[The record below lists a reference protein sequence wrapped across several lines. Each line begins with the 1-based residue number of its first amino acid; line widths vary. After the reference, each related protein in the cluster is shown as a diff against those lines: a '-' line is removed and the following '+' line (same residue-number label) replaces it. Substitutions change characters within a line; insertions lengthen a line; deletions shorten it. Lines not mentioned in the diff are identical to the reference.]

1 MPTTQ
6 GPVATQLKFNNA
18 KLSQSSSSSTQFAQK
33 IVRGV
38 SENMRWIVA
47 MNEAGIVNN
56 NSEFLSFFLTLPPIS
71 VLHILKYLACG
82 LYFHAISL

>member
-1 MPTTQ
+1 MQ

-18 KLSQSSSSSTQFAQK
+18 KLSQSPSSSMQFAQK

-38 SENMRWIVA
+38 PEHMRWLVA
-47 MNEAGIVNN
+47 MNDTGIVNN

-71 VLHILKYLACG
+71 ALQIL
-82 LYFHAISL
+82 